1 MNKMIDNEINILDE
15 KKLNIMKIYILKLE
29 QDNLK
34 TREKTNDEMVE
45 TIRKIIY
52 AIMVFTSDVS

>member
-1 MNKMIDNEINILDE
+1 MIDNEINILDE

-45 TIRKIIY
+45 TIRKII
-52 AIMVFTSDVS
+52 SDEINKKYNIISL

>member
-1 MNKMIDNEINILDE
+1 MIDNEINILDE

-29 QDNLK
+29 HDNLK

-45 TIRKIIY
+45 TIRKII
-52 AIMVFTSDVS
+52 SDEINKKY

>member
-1 MNKMIDNEINILDE
+1 MIDNEINILDE

-45 TIRKIIY
+45 TIRKII
-52 AIMVFTSDVS
+52 SDEINKKY